1 MEEEGLMWDNGSAN
15 AGFDLFDDD
24 RDDERRLNASVA
36 DASDF
41 IVDIRE
47 FDVPYHVRVMI
58 DLGISIS
65 PSAQLLTNNFRYSDW
80 EMVLSGSQTR
90 CHELE
95 MFRRETTESRSRSH
109 GIRYR
114 DHETPTQIPRR
125 DHRSDYDDFVYD

>member
-1 MEEEGLMWDNGSAN
+1 MCGNYCSAN

-65 PSAQLLTNNFRYSDW
+65 SPPAQPLTNNSRYSDW
-80 EMVLSGSQTR
+80 EMVLSGSQAW
-90 CHELE
+90 CYNHE
-95 MFRRETTESRSRSH
+95 MFRRETTKSRSCSH

-114 DHETPTQIPRR
+114 DHETPTKIPRR
-125 DHRSDYDDFVYD
+125 DN

>member
-1 MEEEGLMWDNGSAN
+1 LKFCSAN

-58 DLGISIS
+58 DLGIYIS
-65 PSAQLLTNNFRYSDW
+65 ASVQPLTNKPRYPDW
-80 EMVLSGSQTR
+80 EMVLRGSETR
-90 CHELE
+90 RHNHK
-95 MFRRETTESRSRSH
+95 MFRRETPLIFQAED
-109 GIRYR
+109 GIRDR
-114 DHETPTQIPRR
+114 DHETTAKIPRR
-125 DHRSDYDDFVYD
+125 DN

>member
-1 MEEEGLMWDNGSAN
+1 MWDDGSAN

-65 PSAQLLTNNFRYSDW
+65 PSAQPLTNNSRYSDW
-80 EMVLSGSQTR
+80 EMVLS
-90 CHELE
+90 
-95 MFRRETTESRSRSH
+95 
-109 GIRYR
+109 
-114 DHETPTQIPRR
+114 
-125 DHRSDYDDFVYD
+125 